1 MIAAWHPFSD
11 MAAVSANGQLV
22 LTEGR
27 GTQIFDDRGREYL
40 DFTAGLWF
48 ANVGHGGAE
57 IAEAVG
63 RQAGRLAHYSMF
75 GDMVDEPAVSLAER
89 VAALAPVADSRVF
102 FTSGGSDSV
111 DTGLKIVRR
120 YWQVMGQPER
130 QIVLTRDHAYHGMHW
145 AGTKLSG
152 LDPNR
157 EGWGDL
163 GDDTVRVSW
172 NNADD
177 LAETIERV
185 GAHRIA
191 AFFCEPVIGA
201 GGVRF
206 AGDQYLK
213 EAREVCREHDV
224 LWVSDEVISGFGRT
238 GDWFASGRFGIDPDL
253 ILTAKGITS
262 GYIPMGAVIV
272 APRVAAPFYNGTAG
286 VFRHGYTYS
295 GHAVAAAAAHS
306 NLDIIEREGLV
317 ERVRVLEGPLHEQL
331 ASLVEHP
338 LVSEVRAGV
347 GLLGAVQVDP
357 AVLAT
362 DPGLTSR
369 VVMSMR
375 ERGVLSRA
383 LIDGS
388 IQVSPPFVIDNEQI
402 GLAVDVIGASLD
414 EYLPR

>member
-48 ANVGHGGAE
+48 ANVGHGRAE

-272 APRVAAPFYNGTAG
+272 APRVAEPFYNGTAG

-331 ASLVEHP
+331 ALLVEHP

-388 IQVSPPFVIDNEQI
+388 IQVSPPFVIDIKQI

>member
-11 MAAVSANGQLV
+11 MAAVSANGQFV

-27 GTQIFDDRGREYL
+27 GTQVFDDRGREYL

-48 ANVGHGGAE
+48 ANVGHGRAE

-120 YWQVMGQPER
+120 YWQVVGQPER

-272 APRVAAPFYNGTAG
+272 APRVAEPFYNGTAG

-388 IQVSPPFVIDNEQI
+388 IQVSPPFVIDIEQI

>member
-1 MIAAWHPFSD
+1 
-11 MAAVSANGQLV
+11 V
-22 LTEGR
+22 
-27 GTQIFDDRGREYL
+27 
-40 DFTAGLWF
+40 
-48 ANVGHGGAE
+48 
-57 IAEAVG
+57 
-63 RQAGRLAHYSMF
+63 
-75 GDMVDEPAVSLAER
+75 
-89 VAALAPVADSRVF
+89 
-102 FTSGGSDSV
+102 
-111 DTGLKIVRR
+111 
-120 YWQVMGQPER
+120 
-130 QIVLTRDHAYHGMHW
+130 
-145 AGTKLSG
+145 
-152 LDPNR
+152 
-157 EGWGDL
+157 
-163 GDDTVRVSW
+163 
-172 NNADD
+172 
-177 LAETIERV
+177 AET
-185 GAHRIA
+185 
-191 AFFCEPVIGA
+191 
-201 GGVRF
+201 
-206 AGDQYLK
+206 
-213 EAREVCREHDV
+213 
-224 LWVSDEVISGFGRT
+224 
-238 GDWFASGRFGIDPDL
+238 
-253 ILTAKGITS
+253 
-262 GYIPMGAVIV
+262 
-272 APRVAAPFYNGTAG
+272 FYNGTAG

-388 IQVSPPFVIDNEQI
+388 IQVSPPFVIDIEQI

>member
-11 MAAVSANGQLV
+11 MAAVSANGQFV

-27 GTQIFDDRGREYL
+27 GTQILDDRGREYL

-48 ANVGHGGAE
+48 ANVGHGRAE

-388 IQVSPPFVIDNEQI
+388 IQVSPPFVIDIKQI

>member
-48 ANVGHGGAE
+48 ANVGHGRAE

-388 IQVSPPFVIDNEQI
+388 IQVSPPFVIDIKQI

>member
-11 MAAVSANGQLV
+11 MAAVSANGQFV

-27 GTQIFDDRGREYL
+27 GTQILDDRGREYL

-48 ANVGHGGAE
+48 ANVGHGRAE

-388 IQVSPPFVIDNEQI
+388 IQVSPPFVIDIEQI

>member
-11 MAAVSANGQLV
+11 MAAVSANGQFV

-27 GTQIFDDRGREYL
+27 GTQILDDRGREYL

-48 ANVGHGGAE
+48 ANVGHGRAE

-272 APRVAAPFYNGTAG
+272 APRVAEPFYNGTAG

-388 IQVSPPFVIDNEQI
+388 IQVSPPFVIDIEQI

>member
-11 MAAVSANGQLV
+11 MAAVSANGQFV

-27 GTQIFDDRGREYL
+27 GTQILDDRGREYL

-48 ANVGHGGAE
+48 ANVGHGRAE

-120 YWQVMGQPER
+120 HWQVMGPPGR
-130 QIVLTRDHAYHGMHW
+130 QIVLPRDHAYHGMHW

-331 ASLVEHP
+331 ALLVEHP

-388 IQVSPPFVIDNEQI
+388 IQVSPPFVIDIEQI

>member
-11 MAAVSANGQLV
+11 MAAVSANGQFV

-48 ANVGHGGAE
+48 ANVGHGRAE

-331 ASLVEHP
+331 ALLVEHP

-388 IQVSPPFVIDNEQI
+388 IQVSPPFVIDIKQI

>member
-1 MIAAWHPFSD
+1 MIAAWHPFAD

-27 GTQIFDDRGREYL
+27 GTQILDDRGREFL
-40 DFTAGLWF
+40 DMTAGLWF
-48 ANVGHGGAE
+48 ANVGHGRAE

-63 RQAGRLAHYSMF
+63 KQAGRLAHYSMF
-75 GDMVDEPAVSLAER
+75 GDMIDEPTVSLAER

-157 EGWGDL
+157 EGWGEL
-163 GDDTVRVSW
+163 GDETVRVSW

-177 LAETIERV
+177 LAETIERI

-213 EAREVCREHDV
+213 QAREVCREHDV

-272 APRVAAPFYNGTAG
+272 APRVSEPFFNGTAG

-317 ERVRVLEGPLHEQL
+317 ERVRVLEVPMYEKLSTL
-331 ASLVEHP
+331 SEHP

-357 AVLAT
+357 AFLAT
-362 DPGLTSR
+362 DPGVTSR

-388 IQVSPPFVIDNEQI
+388 IQVSPPFIIDIEQI
-402 GLAVDVIGASLD
+402 ALAVDVIGASLD
-414 EYLPR
+414 EQLPR

>member
-11 MAAVSANGQLV
+11 MAAVSANGQFV

-27 GTQIFDDRGREYL
+27 GTQILDDRGREYL

-48 ANVGHGGAE
+48 ANVGHGRAE

-331 ASLVEHP
+331 ALLVEHP

-388 IQVSPPFVIDNEQI
+388 IQVSPPFVIDIKQI

>member
-48 ANVGHGGAE
+48 ANVGHGRAE

-331 ASLVEHP
+331 ALLVEHP

-388 IQVSPPFVIDNEQI
+388 IQVSPPFVIDIKQI

>member
-11 MAAVSANGQLV
+11 MAAVSANGQFV

-27 GTQIFDDRGREYL
+27 GTQVFDDRGREFL

-48 ANVGHGGAE
+48 ANVGHGRAE

-272 APRVAAPFYNGTAG
+272 APRVAEPFYNGTAG

-388 IQVSPPFVIDNEQI
+388 IQVSPPFVIDIEQI

>member
-11 MAAVSANGQLV
+11 MAAVSANGQFV

-27 GTQIFDDRGREYL
+27 GTQILDDRGREYL

-48 ANVGHGGAE
+48 ANVGHGRAE

-272 APRVAAPFYNGTAG
+272 VT
-286 VFRHGYTYS
+286 
-295 GHAVAAAAAHS
+295 
-306 NLDIIEREGLV
+306 
-317 ERVRVLEGPLHEQL
+317 
-331 ASLVEHP
+331 
-338 LVSEVRAGV
+338 
-347 GLLGAVQVDP
+347 
-357 AVLAT
+357 
-362 DPGLTSR
+362 
-369 VVMSMR
+369 
-375 ERGVLSRA
+375 
-383 LIDGS
+383 
-388 IQVSPPFVIDNEQI
+388 
-402 GLAVDVIGASLD
+402 
-414 EYLPR
+414 